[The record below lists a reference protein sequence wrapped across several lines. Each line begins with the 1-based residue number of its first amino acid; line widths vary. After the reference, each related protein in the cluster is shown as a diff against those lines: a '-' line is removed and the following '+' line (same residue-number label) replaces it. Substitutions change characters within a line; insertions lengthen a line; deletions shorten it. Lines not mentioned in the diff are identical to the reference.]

1 MGNLKAGEPMQQKQK
16 GILLIILSAFC
27 FALMSMFVRL
37 AGDLPSVQKSFFRNI
52 VAFVF
57 AGIILLR
64 EKQAKPA
71 LSKPAWG
78 YLLLRAGF
86 GTLGILCNFYA
97 VDNLVLADA
106 SILNKMSPFF
116 AILCS
121 YFVLKEKITPARMCI
136 VLGAFVG
143 SLFVIKPSFQ
153 NASLFPAVIGLL
165 GGFGAGVA
173 YTMVRKLGTLGVKG
187 PFIVFFFSGFSCL
200 VTLPYLIFN
209 YHPMTGVQLLYLLL
223 AGFAAT
229 GGQFTITAAYIYAP
243 AREISVYDYSQILFS
258 SALGFFVFGQTPDVW
273 SFVGYVLIVAMAITM
288 FFYNQKQHSRVGN
301 SRTVPKQQL
310 K

>member
-1 MGNLKAGEPMQQKQK
+1 MQKKYK
-16 GILLIILSAFC
+16 GILLIILSAFF

-52 VAFVF
+52 VALVF
-57 AGIILLR
+57 AGVVLLR
-64 EKQAKPA
+64 AHEKPHIEKR
-71 LSKPAWG
+71 AWG
-78 YLLLRAGF
+78 YLQLRAGF

-97 VDNLVLADA
+97 VDKLVLADA

-136 VLGAFVG
+136 VLGAFMG

-153 NASLFPAVIGLL
+153 NAALLPALVGLL

-173 YTMVRKLGTLGVKG
+173 YIMVRKLGTMGVKG
-187 PFIVFFFSGFSCL
+187 PFIVFFFSAFSCL
-200 VTLPYLIFN
+200 VTLPYLIFD
-209 YHPMTGVQLLYLLL
+209 YHPMQATQLLYLLL
-223 AGFAAT
+223 AGLAAT

-243 AREISVYDYSQILFS
+243 AREISVYDYSQIIFS
-258 SALGFFVFGQTPDVW
+258 SVLGFFVFGQTPDIW
-273 SFVGYVLIVAMAITM
+273 SFVGYVLIVAMAVVM
-288 FFYNQKQHSRVGN
+288 FLYNRKKDNAAVH
-301 SRTVPKQQL
+301 K
-310 K
+310 

>member
-1 MGNLKAGEPMQQKQK
+1 MLYRMAMKMQKKYK
-16 GILLIILSAFC
+16 GILLIVLSAFC

-57 AGIILLR
+57 AGAVLLR
-64 EKQAKPA
+64 AHERPQVEKR
-71 LSKPAWG
+71 AWG
-78 YLLLRAGF
+78 YLVLRAGF

-97 VDNLVLADA
+97 VDKLVLADA

-153 NASLFPAVIGLL
+153 NAALLPALVGLL

-187 PFIVFFFSGFSCL
+187 PFIVFFFSAFSCL
-200 VTLPYLIFN
+200 VTLPYLIFD
-209 YHPMTGVQLLYLLL
+209 YHPMSGMQLLYLLL
-223 AGFAAT
+223 AGLAAT

-243 AREISVYDYSQILFS
+243 AREISVYDYSQIIFS

-273 SFVGYVLIVAMAITM
+273 SFVGYVLIVAMAVVM
-288 FFYNQKQHSRVGN
+288 FFYNQKHSRLN
-301 SRTVPKQQL
+301 PEK
-310 K
+310 

>member
-1 MGNLKAGEPMQQKQK
+1 MQKKYK
-16 GILLIILSAFC
+16 GILLIILSAFF

-52 VAFVF
+52 VALVF
-57 AGIILLR
+57 AGVVLLR
-64 EKQAKPA
+64 AHEKPHIEKR
-71 LSKPAWG
+71 AWG

-97 VDNLVLADA
+97 VDKLVLADA

-153 NASLFPAVIGLL
+153 NAALLPALVGLL

-173 YTMVRKLGTLGVKG
+173 YTMVRKLGTMGVKG
-187 PFIVFFFSGFSCL
+187 PFIVFFFSAFSCL
-200 VTLPYLIFN
+200 VTLPYLIFD
-209 YHPMTGVQLLYLLL
+209 YHPMQATQLLYLLL
-223 AGFAAT
+223 AGLAAT
-229 GGQFTITAAYIYAP
+229 GGQFAITAAYIYAP
-243 AREISVYDYSQILFS
+243 AREISVYDYSQIIFS
-258 SALGFFVFGQTPDVW
+258 SVLGFFVFGQTPDIW
-273 SFVGYVLIVAMAITM
+273 SFVGYVLIVAMAVVM
-288 FFYNQKQHSRVGN
+288 FLYNRKKDNAAVH
-301 SRTVPKQQL
+301 K
-310 K
+310 